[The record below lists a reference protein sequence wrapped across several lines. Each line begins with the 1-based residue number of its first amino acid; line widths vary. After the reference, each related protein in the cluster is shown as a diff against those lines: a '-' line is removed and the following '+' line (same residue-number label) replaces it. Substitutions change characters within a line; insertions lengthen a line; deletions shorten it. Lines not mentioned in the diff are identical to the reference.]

1 MAKLKNPLFSLEAF
15 GRVAKHLAA
24 RRLVGRG
31 QLIHTTYPKDA
42 SSSSQLS
49 WRTMYQLAITLW
61 HALSATEK
69 KAWERV
75 ATPHHMT
82 GYAYFLSQALR
93 PNPGIYLP
101 LAGGTMTGAIDMTLH
116 KITTLGTPTADQ
128 DAATKKYV
136 DDHVPASS
144 IPAGL
149 IAMWHGLL
157 VNIPTGWNLCDGT
170 NGTPDLRSKFVKGAA
185 AGNNPGATGG
195 AATHTHTDHPA
206 LTHSGAAVDAHSAHS
221 GTAVA
226 DHAAKNTGT
235 STDYGGA
242 PIGTGRLFMFP
253 SHYHQ
258 VSAYTHAVTQPGAH
272 PNHAVTQ
279 PNQHA
284 AQSHDTPN
292 SEPAY
297 YAVAFIMKL

>member
-1 MAKLKNPLFSLEAF
+1 
-15 GRVAKHLAA
+15 
-24 RRLVGRG
+24 
-31 QLIHTTYPKDA
+31 
-42 SSSSQLS
+42 
-49 WRTMYQLAITLW
+49 MYQLAITLW
-61 HALSATEK
+61 HALPAAEK
-69 KAWERV
+69 KAWESV

-101 LAGGTMTGAIDMTLH
+101 LAGGTMTGAIDMALH
-116 KITTLGTPTADQ
+116 KVTTLATPTADA

-170 NGTPDLRSKFVKGAA
+170 NGTPDLRSNFVKGAA
-185 AGNNPGATGG
+185 AAANPGASGG

-206 LTHSGAAVDAHSAHS
+206 LSHTGAAVDAHSAHS
-221 GTAVA
+221 GAAVA
-226 DHAAKNTGT
+226 DHAAQ
-235 STDYGGA
+235 STGA
-242 PIGTGRLFMFP
+242 PSAHAFVAFDWDVQVAGYG
-253 SHYHQ
+253 HYH
-258 VSAYTHAVTQPGAH
+258 STPALTHAVTQPGAH
-272 PNHAVTQ
+272 SNHSVTQ

-284 AQSHDTPN
+284 AQAHDTPN